1 MDLYTP
7 ERIMES
13 KKIAKHLSL
22 KMPEDFLRTEAETL
36 CRICNGIGPEK
47 WKRKYRLFATFILRN
62 FQEAA
67 MIHDFR
73 YFQSDGKR
81 ESRKRYDEEFYRNCL
96 ILLHN
101 KYPYWKLWLFPVKI
115 WAFLKIRIAKQLL
128 QIFGASAYL
137 SAYDNRK
144 EKENASFQ

>member
-1 MDLYTP
+1 MDIYTP
-7 ERIMES
+7 EKIMEL
-13 KKIAKHLSL
+13 KENALRLFL
-22 KMPEDFLRTEAETL
+22 KMPEEFRHAERETL
-36 CRICNGIGPEK
+36 CRICNGIAPEK

-81 ESRKRYDEEFYRNCL
+81 ESRKIYDTEFYENCL
-96 ILLHN
+96 ILLHH
-101 KYPYWKLWLFPVKI
+101 KYPFWKLWLFPVKI
-115 WAFLKIRIAKQLL
+115 WAYFKIRIAKQLL

-137 SAYDNRK
+137 SACEHRK